1 MEFYYDSVDKDV
13 LILSADGGLL
23 HENAE
28 RFVGELEKY
37 VALGVDKLI
46 VDCSRLSTISSYGLG
61 ILVSLHGRLA
71 KQGGDVKFAAVTG
84 FVVKVFQR
92 TGLASHFHIYPTV
105 EEARRAFDTGGTG
118 GAGGADGSESR
129 HPDLDRG

>member
-23 HENAE
+23 HETAE

-37 VALGVDKLI
+37 VELGVDKLI
-46 VDCSRLSTISSYGLG
+46 VDCSRLTTISSYGLG

-71 KQGGDVKFAAVTG
+71 KKGGDVKLAAVSG
-84 FVVKVFQR
+84 FVVKVFR
-92 TGLASHFHIYPTV
+92 KTGLGAHFHIYPTV
-105 EEARRAFDTGGTG
+105 EEARRAFD
-118 GAGGADGSESR
+118 AGGESGGGGPSGSDSR
-129 HPDLDRG
+129 HPELDRR